1 MVYDF
6 QLCSALSTVENRYS
20 LKIRLS
26 CEDLQMNSQRL
37 INVRVAATTGRR
49 LGLSLTRL
57 MVVVVV
63 SNERSIFRDRNRHL
77 RHRPHGELASLIR

>member
-6 QLCSALSTVENRYS
+6 QLCSALSTVENRFS

-37 INVRVAATTGRR
+37 INVRVAATGRR

-63 SNERSIFRDRNRHL
+63 SNERSIFRVRNRHL